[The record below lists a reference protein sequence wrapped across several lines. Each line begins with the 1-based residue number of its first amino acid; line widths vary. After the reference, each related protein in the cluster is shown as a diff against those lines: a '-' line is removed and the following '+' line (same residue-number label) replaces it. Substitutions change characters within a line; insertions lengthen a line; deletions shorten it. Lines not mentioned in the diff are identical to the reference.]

1 MGFKGAKPFCESL
14 STFFSGGLSSQ
25 VQHQIRKD
33 FRRGVP
39 VEAFARTMIQ
49 LFCKLSQPF
58 CRERDLIRVFGD
70 ILPQQAVDVLI

>member
-1 MGFKGAKPFCESL
+1 MKRDLFTFSIEDKGI
-14 STFFSGGLSSQ
+14 GGLSSQ

-49 LFCKLSQPF
+49 LFRKLSQSL
-58 CRERDLIRVFGD
+58 CRERDLIRVFGN
-70 ILPQQAVDVLI
+70 ILPQQAVDVFI